1 MKLKIK
7 GSIWFTM
14 LLVATVLLFVAM
26 SFGYSEK
33 ARQIPLLI
41 GVPTVILGI
50 LLLMSE
56 RFPKLIVMFNIDLGD
71 SKVAGDDKITS
82 DEKQTQKKAIHF
94 MGWLGAYVILVLLV
108 GFLVAAPI
116 IIFLYLKYT
125 GNISWIKTL
134 LFTVIVVGIIEYA
147 GFEILMKADMFKG
160 ILFDAVLPPF

>member
-14 LLVATVLLFVAM
+14 LLVATVLLFVAL

-41 GVPTVILGI
+41 GIPTVMLGI
-50 LLLMSE
+50 LLLVSE
-56 RFPKLIVMFNIDLGD
+56 RFPKLIAIFNIDLGD

-82 DEKQTQKKAIHF
+82 DEKQTQKKVIHF
-94 MGWLGAYVILVLLV
+94 MGWLGAYVIMVLLV

-116 IIFLYLKYT
+116 ITFLYLKYT
-125 GNISWIKTL
+125 AHISWIKTL

-147 GFEILMKADMFKG
+147 AFEFLMKADMFKG
-160 ILFDAVLPPF
+160 ILFGAVLPPF